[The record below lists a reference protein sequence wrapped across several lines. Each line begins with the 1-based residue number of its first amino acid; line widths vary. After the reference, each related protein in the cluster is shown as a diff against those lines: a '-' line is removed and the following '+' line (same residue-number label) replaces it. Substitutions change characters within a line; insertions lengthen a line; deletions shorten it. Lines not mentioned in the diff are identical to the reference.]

1 MNTETVTDTTKVYYV
16 VKWRNIC
23 LEYEF
28 KNNAQ
33 YLDAIA
39 VAETV
44 IVTMLRDKGV
54 TIPILKVH
62 LAKKFDALAF
72 SLVPTVRAMASQGSP
87 GDKMP
92 ALNQK
97 DLLPIWGD
105 KMDENNQGW
114 FSYYHILK
122 KLKFVG
128 DHCGKQQIFY
138 EAPAAQEEVPCE
150 LCAKDFLKRNLP
162 SCCPQICPTCVTLL
176 DVAKE
181 EEEEEEEP
189 VQKKK
194 HQKIGLC
201 AVCLDETHRRCSCK
215 EIYYCS
221 SVCSKKDWKAH
232 KKTCCYDGR

>member
-33 YLDAIA
+33 YLDAVA
-39 VAETV
+39 VAESV

-72 SLVPTVRAMASQGSP
+72 SLVPTVRAMCQVGFP

-105 KMDENNQGW
+105 KMDENNQEW
-114 FSYYHILK
+114 FSYYHMLK
-122 KLKFVG
+122 KFKFVG
-128 DHCGKQQIFY
+128 DHCGEEQIFY
-138 EAPAAQEEVPCE
+138 DEPAAAQEEVTCAICFETICYCDVQCKNCE
-150 LCAKDFLKRNLP
+150 NFLETDGQCYDCEIK
-162 SCCPQICPTCVTLL
+162 PTI
-176 DVAKE
+176 A
-181 EEEEEEEP
+181 
-189 VQKKK
+189 KKK

-201 AVCLDETHRRCSCK
+201 EVCLTETHRRCSCK